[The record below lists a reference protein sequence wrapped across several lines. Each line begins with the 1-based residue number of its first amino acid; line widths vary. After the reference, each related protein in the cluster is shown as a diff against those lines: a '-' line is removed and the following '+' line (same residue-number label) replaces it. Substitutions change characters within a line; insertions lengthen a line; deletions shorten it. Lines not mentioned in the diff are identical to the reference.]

1 MTNHEAAPTTVTD
14 VTSWVNQKRGWLA
27 TKNSAE
33 IRDAV
38 EDGKKRLAQLAT
50 DGNALLLETKAN

>member
-1 MTNHEAAPTTVTD
+1 MINFQEKSRTIIDEMRV
-14 VTSWVNQKRGWLA
+14 QA

-38 EDGKKRLAQLAT
+38 EDGKKRLAQLAA
-50 DGNALLLETKAN
+50 DGNALLLETKANSNDRLP

>member
-1 MTNHEAAPTTVTD
+1 MRIA
-14 VTSWVNQKRGWLA
+14 S

-38 EDGKKRLAQLAT
+38 EDGKRRLAALAA
-50 DGNALLLETKAN
+50 DGNALMLETSKS

>member
-1 MTNHEAAPTTVTD
+1 MITFQEKSRQIIDEMRV
-14 VTSWVNQKRGWLA
+14 QA

-38 EDGKKRLAQLAT
+38 EDGKKRLAQLASE
-50 DGNALLLETKAN
+50 GNALLLESKATSN

>member
-1 MTNHEAAPTTVTD
+1 MRVA
-14 VTSWVNQKRGWLA
+14 S

-38 EDGKKRLAQLAT
+38 EDGKRRLATLAAE
-50 DGNALLLETKAN
+50 GNALLLETKN

>member
-1 MTNHEAAPTTVTD
+1 MTFQEKSRVIINEMRDA
-14 VTSWVNQKRGWLA
+14 A

-38 EDGKKRLAQLAT
+38 EDGKRRLAQLASE
-50 DGNALLLETKAN
+50 GNALLLEQKS

>member
-1 MTNHEAAPTTVTD
+1 MRV
-14 VTSWVNQKRGWLA
+14 QA
-27 TKNSAE
+27 TRNSAE

>member
-1 MTNHEAAPTTVTD
+1 MRV
-14 VTSWVNQKRGWLA
+14 QA

-38 EDGKKRLAQLAT
+38 EDGKARLARLAAE
-50 DGNALLLETKAN
+50 GNALLLETRTN